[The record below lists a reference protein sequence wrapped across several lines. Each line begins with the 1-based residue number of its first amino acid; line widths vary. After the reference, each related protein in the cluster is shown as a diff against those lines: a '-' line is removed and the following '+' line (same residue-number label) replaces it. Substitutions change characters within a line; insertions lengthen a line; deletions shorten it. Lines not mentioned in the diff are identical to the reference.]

1 MTTADHDDSP
11 RPAQAAA
18 IAVENVGKSF
28 PGVRALD
35 NVSFDVRPGE
45 VHGLIG
51 ENGAGKSTL
60 MKLLSGLYQPDDG
73 RVLVDGKPV
82 RMHGPLDA
90 RRLGVAMI
98 HQELNLV
105 DHLSVADNIFLGRER
120 TTLGFVRAGE
130 SRKRAAQLLRS
141 IDCPIDPAARVA
153 SLSIAQKQMVEIAK
167 AMSQDASVLIMDE
180 PTAVLTAR
188 EVRALF
194 ELVARLKGRGVG
206 VVYISHILPEVVAIC
221 DRVTVMRDGR
231 VVRTLNRD
239 RVHEVGERGLASLMV
254 GRPMA
259 DHFPPR
265 GQPGQRVVLEVNNL
279 TVPGKIHHVTLAV
292 REGEILGFA
301 GLIGAGRTEMAEA
314 IMGLRRK
321 ESGAILVD
329 GHEVPIR
336 GVRDAVAAGIAY
348 LSEDR
353 KGTGLTLGM
362 GIAENTTM
370 VSLPRYARP
379 FISRRAEDRATAQQV
394 RSLAIK
400 VGGVRDD
407 VTTLSGGN
415 QQKVA
420 LAKWLETGPKVL
432 IVDEPTRGVD
442 IGAKQQIYALLKALT
457 ARGMACILI
466 SSELNEVLGLSHRV
480 AVMRAGRIVATLDAG
495 SASEEQVMHHAAG
508 VAKPAAVA

>member
-1 MTTADHDDSP
+1 MAGTNMAGD
-11 RPAQAAA
+11 PAL
-18 IAVENVGKSF
+18 IAVDGVGKSF

-35 NVSFDVRPGE
+35 GVSFDVRPGE

-60 MKLLSGLYQPDDG
+60 MKLLSGLYQPDHG
-73 RVLVDGKPV
+73 KVLVGGRAV
-82 RMHGPLDA
+82 RINGPLDA
-90 RRLGVAMI
+90 QRHGVAII

-120 TTLGFVRAGE
+120 TTLGFVRAAAA
-130 SRKRAAQLLRS
+130 RRRAAELLAG

-194 ELVARLKGRGVG
+194 DLVGRLKARGVG

-231 VVRTLNRD
+231 VVQTLDRP
-239 RVHEVGERGLASLMV
+239 RVHEIGEKGLASLMV
-254 GRPMA
+254 GRPMS

-265 GQPGQRVVLEVNNL
+265 GHPGQRVVLEVTGL
-279 TVPGKIHHVTLAV
+279 TVPGKVRNVTLAV

-314 IMGLRRK
+314 IAGLRAKSAGTIR
-321 ESGAILVD
+321 VD
-329 GHEVPIR
+329 GRDVAIR
-336 GVRDAVAAGIAY
+336 GPRDAVAAGIAY

-362 GIAENTTM
+362 GIAENATM
-370 VSLPRYARP
+370 VSLPRYAKP
-379 FISRRAEDRATAQQV
+379 FINRRAEDRAAERQV
-394 RSLAIK
+394 AALKIK
-400 VGGVRDD
+400 VGHVRDD
-407 VTTLSGGN
+407 VATLSGGN

-420 LAKWLETGPKVL
+420 LAK
-432 IVDEPTRGVD
+432 
-442 IGAKQQIYALLKALT
+442 
-457 ARGMACILI
+457 
-466 SSELNEVLGLSHRV
+466 
-480 AVMRAGRIVATLDAG
+480 
-495 SASEEQVMHHAAG
+495 
-508 VAKPAAVA
+508 